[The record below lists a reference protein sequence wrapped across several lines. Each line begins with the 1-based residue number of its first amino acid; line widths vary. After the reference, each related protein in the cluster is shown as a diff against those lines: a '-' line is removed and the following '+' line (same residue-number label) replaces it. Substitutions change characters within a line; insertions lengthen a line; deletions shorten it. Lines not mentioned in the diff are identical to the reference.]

1 MKKMLLL
8 SGAAICAAVLSGCCC
23 CGCGGTTECV
33 EEDVIIATPVQPKG
47 KCKGNKKAP
56 CSTGNCAVPTACNET
71 ASSGKATTACSTCG
85 CEEKK
90 GDKTECS
97 GNTGNLTASNCTGNQ
112 DQAPAPAPVPAAD

>member
-8 SGAAICAAVLSGCCC
+8 SGAAVCAAVLSGCCC

-47 KCKGNKKAP
+47 KCKGGKKVP
-56 CSTGNCAVPTACNET
+56 CNTGNCAVPTACNE
-71 ASSGKATTACSTCG
+71 AENSGKVTACNTCG

-90 GDKTECS
+90 GDKSSC
-97 GNTGNLTASNCTGNQ
+97 TGNLTASNCSGNQ